1 MAAAHGIS
9 SALSSRQPVDAGDVG
24 LALISAKTRACL
36 VSFENCV
43 RISTDLDLQR
53 QSSLEDQ
60 SARFSIW
67 ASGMGVFAEPKVSL
81 DHRLRGV
88 PDVRNMVAGLL
99 DVLYGLIEQRAQPSS
114 LVLSCPL
121 APMRSDTL

>member
-1 MAAAHGIS
+1 MLTIMDA
-9 SALSSRQPVDAGDVG
+9 VDTADSG
-24 LALISAKTRACL
+24 LAPISASTRACL
-36 VSFENCV
+36 VSFEHCT
-43 RISTDLDLQR
+43 RISTNLDLQR

-67 ASGMGVFAEPKVSL
+67 ASGVGVFAEPKVSL

-88 PDVRNMVAGLL
+88 PDVRGMVAGLL
-99 DVLYGLIEQRAQPSS
+99 DVLHGLVEQRAFSYS

-121 APMRSDTL
+121 AL